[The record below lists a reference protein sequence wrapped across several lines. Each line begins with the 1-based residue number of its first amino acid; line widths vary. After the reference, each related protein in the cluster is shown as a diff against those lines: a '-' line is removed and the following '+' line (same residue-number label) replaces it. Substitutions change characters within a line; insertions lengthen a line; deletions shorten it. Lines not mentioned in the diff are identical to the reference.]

1 MGVALP
7 VRDPSTVSP
16 AEWRRVILLA
26 LCLLLPLY
34 LATANWGSL
43 QSVDPRSA
51 ALAGWQ
57 VAKTGGLAFDSTWI
71 PESLAWPA
79 EGVEGRTYS
88 NRFPGVIALS
98 AAGYCAAELFGVLPD
113 NPTKLA
119 IDLPMWPA
127 TLMAVLVAVGAAVLS
142 WRLFRETSVS
152 PRFALAAAGLVAL
165 GSPLWSLSADALWT
179 HGATHA
185 LLAGSLLSLARRRV
199 ALASGLAGLSILFR
213 PHLVVAVL
221 VMALLQDNWRSRLT
235 LGLGAAAGIAAVA
248 GYSLLVF
255 GQPLP
260 AAGYPIDKM
269 VQWSPFQSVS
279 KFAVNIW
286 NWLFDPRRGVVV
298 LVPTLLIAIPRLR
311 SAWRGSPHWVR
322 VGAIAGIGYA
332 LAQLGLI
339 RASGGSWFFGHRTTI
354 EALVL
359 ASPLLALSISE
370 FTTRMRSFGRVA
382 LLVTVGFSLVAH
394 TYGAIVDIP
403 EGAKRALADEQEE
416 MRRTYSMEQ
425 AAR

>member
-1 MGVALP
+1 MG
-7 VRDPSTVSP
+7 DSSTVAP

-26 LCLLLPLY
+26 LCLIFPLY
-34 LATANWGSL
+34 LATASWGSL
-43 QSVDPRSA
+43 QSVDPRST

-57 VAKTGGLAFDSTWI
+57 VAKTGGLAFDSTWV

-79 EGVEGRTYS
+79 EGADGRTYS
-88 NRFPGVIALS
+88 NRFPGVIALA
-98 AAGYCAAELFGVLPD
+98 AAGYCAAELIGVLPD

-127 TLMAVLVAVGAAVLS
+127 TLMAVLAAVLAAVLT
-142 WRLFRETSVS
+142 WRLFRETRVS
-152 PRFALAAAGLVAL
+152 PRFALASAGLVAL

-179 HGATHA
+179 HGPTHA
-185 LLAGSLLSLARRRV
+185 LLAGSLLSQAHRRV
-199 ALASGLAGLSILFR
+199 VLGAVLAGVSILVR
-213 PHLVVAVL
+213 PHLAVSVL
-221 VMALLQDNWRSRLT
+221 VMAVLQDSWRGRLIF
-235 LGLGAAAGIAAVA
+235 GLAGAVGVAGVA

-260 AAGYPIDKM
+260 TAGYDVARVGEHMAMRTPGTF
-269 VQWSPFQSVS
+269 V
-279 KFAVNIW
+279 ANIW
-286 NWLFDPRRGVVV
+286 DWLFDPRRGVVV
-298 LVPTLLIAIPRLR
+298 MVPVVLIAIPHLR
-311 SAWRGSPHWVR
+311 QAWSRAPHWVR
-322 VGAIAGIGYA
+322 VGAIAGAGYG
-332 LAQLGLI
+332 LVQLSI
-339 RASGGSWFFGHRTTI
+339 MRASGGSWFFGHRTTI